1 MNDNIK
7 QIDSPTLKLDPIIF
21 ESPDNEADTKKLTK
35 GLGFT
40 PFLWYMGYQIRESNI
55 SYLKLYH
62 DGILPKVNIIFTDEY
77 GIIEDTGFPENDSS
91 FEIFLN
97 SGSDSIKSIHI
108 KFKIEDFKN
117 MTKTSGKKK
126 YIMCGT
132 FDLTDLYINKYKAF
146 RDKTSF
152 SAIRDICKEMG
163 LGFNSNISDTKD
175 SMTWLQRG
183 DNIDF
188 IRSIIKRSYIS
199 DESYLIGYIDY
210 YYCFNYLDIEK
221 ELNRDISNDVNVDSS
236 GVNSIDSNDVKEKTK
251 LNLTNNK
258 GVSNSN
264 LFIESYK
271 ILNNSMS
278 SAINNGFFIKTR
290 YYDSL
295 NKTHLLFNID
305 SITDK
310 DDGKIIVLK
319 GKQNDKDYYDRNV
332 SNNWM
337 GKIDTDNVHQN
348 YSYSFIQN
356 KINLDN
362 ITKISMDISL
372 PNLNWSI
379 YKFQKI
385 SINMTPLSTTPVKDE
400 IIWKLSGEWLI
411 TTIDYVWRNK
421 KMKQEANVVRRN
433 LGKNPNGGPPVN
445 NI

>member
-1 MNDNIK
+1 MNDYIK
-7 QIDSPTLKLDPIIF
+7 QINKPTIKLDPIKF
-21 ESPDNEADTKKLTK
+21 ESPSSTEDTKKITK

-40 PFLWYMGYQIRESNI
+40 PFLWYMGYQIRETNI
-55 SYLKLYH
+55 SYLNLYH
-62 DGILPKVNIIFTDEY
+62 DGILPKIKVIFTDEY
-77 GIIEDTGFPENDSS
+77 DTIEDTGFPENDTP
-91 FEIFLN
+91 FEVFLN
-97 SGSDSIKSIHI
+97 SGSDTIKSIHI
-108 KFKIEDFKN
+108 KFKIEDFK
-117 MTKTSGKKK
+117 SSAGKK
-126 YIMCGT
+126 YIMDGT
-132 FDLTDLYINKYKAF
+132 LDLTDLYINQYKAF
-146 RDKTSF
+146 RNKTSF
-152 SAIRDICKEMG
+152 STLKDICKEMG
-163 LGFNSNISDTKD
+163 LGFNSNVTDTKD
-175 SMTWLQRG
+175 SMTWIQRG

-188 IRSIIKRSYIS
+188 IRNIMKRSYIS

-221 ELNRDISNDVNVDSS
+221 ELNRDISNDVNIDTSGANKADSD
-236 GVNSIDSNDVKEKTK
+236 NVKETTK
-251 LNLTNNK
+251 LDLTNDK
-258 GVSNSN
+258 GNSGSN

-356 KINLDN
+356 RINIDN
-362 ITKISMDISL
+362 VTKISMDISL
-372 PNLNWSI
+372 PNLNWCI
-379 YKFQKI
+379 YKFQKVN
-385 SINMTPLSTTPVKDE
+385 INMVPLSVTPSKDKV
-400 IIWKLSGEWLI
+400 IWKLTGEWLI
-411 TTIDYVWRNK
+411 TSIDYVWKDNS
-421 KMKQEANVVRRN
+421 MKQIGNVVRRN
-433 LGKNPNGGPPVN
+433 LGKNPSGDLPIN

>member
-1 MNDNIK
+1 MNDSIK
-7 QIDSPTLKLDPIIF
+7 QIDSPTIKLDPIKF
-21 ESPDNEADTKKLTK
+21 ESPGNDEDTKKLTK

-40 PFLWYMGYQIRESNI
+40 PFLWYMGYQIRETNI

-62 DGILPKVNIIFTDEY
+62 DGILPKVKITFTDEY
-77 GIIEDTGFPENDSS
+77 GIIEDTGFPENDST

-97 SGSDSIKSIHI
+97 SGSDSVKSIHI
-108 KFKIEDFKN
+108 KFKIEDFKSSVSKRHT
-117 MTKTSGKKK
+117 M
-126 YIMCGT
+126 YGT
-132 FDLTDLYINKYKAF
+132 LDLTDLYINQYKAF
-146 RDKTSF
+146 RNKTSF
-152 SAIRDICKEMG
+152 STIKDICKEMG

-188 IRSIIKRSYIS
+188 IKSIIKRSYIS

-221 ELNRDISNDVNVDSS
+221 ELNRDISNDVNIDSS
-236 GVNSIDSNDVKEKTK
+236 GINSVDSNDVKEKTK

-258 GVSNSN
+258 GVSSSN

-337 GKIDTDNVHQN
+337 GKIDTDNAHKN

-356 KINLDN
+356 KINIDN

-379 YKFQKI
+379 YKFQKVN
-385 SINMTPLSTTPVKDE
+385 INMMPITTTPSKDE
-400 IIWKLSGEWLI
+400 VIWKLSGDWLI

-421 KMKQEANVVRRN
+421 KMKQKANVVRRN

>member
-1 MNDNIK
+1 MNDYIK
-7 QIDSPTLKLDPIIF
+7 QINKPTIKLDPIKF
-21 ESPDNEADTKKLTK
+21 ESPSSTEDTKKITK

-40 PFLWYMGYQIRESNI
+40 PFLWYMGYQIRETNI

-62 DGILPKVNIIFTDEY
+62 DGILPKVKVTFTDEY
-77 GIIEDTGFPENDSS
+77 DTIEDTGFPENDTP
-91 FEIFLN
+91 FEMFLN
-97 SGSDSIKSIHI
+97 SGSDTIKSIHI
-108 KFKIEDFKN
+108 KFKIEDFK
-117 MTKTSGKKK
+117 SSASKK
-126 YIMCGT
+126 YTMYGT
-132 FDLTDLYINKYKAF
+132 LDLTDLYINQYKAF
-146 RDKTSF
+146 RNKTSF
-152 SAIRDICKEMG
+152 STLKDICKEMG
-163 LGFNSNISDTKD
+163 LGFNSNVTDTKD
-175 SMTWLQRG
+175 SMTWIQRG

-188 IRSIIKRSYIS
+188 IRNIMKRSYIS

-221 ELNRDISNDVNVDSS
+221 ELNRDISNDVNIDTSSANKADSD
-236 GVNSIDSNDVKEKTK
+236 NVKETTK
-251 LNLTNNK
+251 LDLTNDK
-258 GVSNSN
+258 GNSSSN

-278 SAINNGFFIKTR
+278 SAIDNGFFIKTR

-356 KINLDN
+356 KINIDN
-362 ITKISMDISL
+362 VTKISMDISL
-372 PNLNWSI
+372 PNLNWCI
-379 YKFQKI
+379 YKFQKVN
-385 SINMTPLSTTPVKDE
+385 INMVPLSVTPSKDKVM
-400 IIWKLSGEWLI
+400 WKLTGEWLI
-411 TTIDYVWRNK
+411 TSIDYVWKDNS
-421 KMKQEANVVRRN
+421 MKQRGNVVRRN
-433 LGKNPNGGPPVN
+433 LGKNPAGDLPIN